1 MSCLAALARPLR
13 KLLAPVLLGWMCALS
28 WASPDA
34 AAQAELD
41 RLLKEGKTRQ
51 ALEWVE
57 QRLAANPDQ
66 PALILIKGVLLA
78 ESQRNEDAK
87 QVFQDLILKYPQ
99 LPEPYNNLA
108 VIYAREGDL
117 TKARATLEL
126 AIKSNPAYAIAYE
139 NLGDIYARLANE
151 SYARAL
157 NLQPGGNSV
166 SPKLRLIRQV
176 VSLTHG
182 SPQVTEA
189 PSASRMSESVPAV
202 ATAASPAGTRPATPP
217 EPEKNTVRPTGVASP
232 EQEAV
237 LQAVERWRAAWASRD
252 MDAYVAAYVP
262 NYVPADATGGHA
274 AWVQE
279 RRRRIADKSRIE
291 VELDGIDVVTMSP
304 DEAVVRFRQRYRAPG
319 LRSTTRKELRLRLVG
334 GQWRI
339 AAERTLR

>member
-1 MSCLAALARPLR
+1 MRSTAALARPLR
-13 KLLAPVLLGWMCALS
+13 KLLVPALLGWVCAVS
-28 WASPDA
+28 WASTDA

-66 PALILIKGVLLA
+66 PTLALVKGVLLA

-108 VIYAREGDL
+108 VLYAREGDL

-139 NLGDIYARLANE
+139 NLGDIYAHLANE

-182 SPQVTEA
+182 TSRGTEA
-189 PSASRMSESVPAV
+189 PPATRPSASVPAAV
-202 ATAASPAGTRPATPP
+202 TATASASTRPAPPP
-217 EPEKNTVRPTGVASP
+217 EPEKNAARPTEIGSP
-232 EQEAV
+232 AREAV

-262 NYVPADATGGHA
+262 NYAPSDEAGGHA

-291 VELDGIDVVTMSP
+291 IELDDITVVTASP
-304 DEAVVRFRQRYRAPG
+304 EEAVVRFRQRYQAPG
-319 LRSTTRKELRLRLVG
+319 LRSTTRKELRLRLVD

>member
-1 MSCLAALARPLR
+1 MRCTAALARSLR
-13 KLLAPVLLGWMCALS
+13 KLLVPALLGWSCAVS
-28 WASPDA
+28 WASTDA

-57 QRLAANPDQ
+57 QRLTANPDQ
-66 PALILIKGVLLA
+66 PTLALVKGVLLA

-108 VIYAREGDL
+108 VLYAREGDL
-117 TKARATLEL
+117 SKARATLEL

-182 SPQVTEA
+182 TARGTEA
-189 PSASRMSESVPAV
+189 LPATRAGGSAPVA
-202 ATAASPAGTRPATPP
+202 ATAASAGTRPATPP
-217 EPEKNTVRPTGVASP
+217 EPEKNTAKPKDIASP
-232 EQEAV
+232 EREAI

-252 MDAYVAAYVP
+252 VDAYVAAYVP
-262 NYVPADATGGHA
+262 NYAPADEAGGHA

-291 VELDGIDVVTMSP
+291 VELDDITVVTASP
-304 DEAVVRFRQRYRAPG
+304 DEAVVRFRQRYQAPG

-339 AAERTLR
+339 ATERTLR